1 MYWDVNNLYGWIML
15 QNLPVDGFERRK
27 DKLTFDKELIQ
38 DYDENSDK
46 EYIPEFGFKYTR
58 ELHKL
63 HRDLAFL
70 PSSMKTEKCEK
81 SVCNLCNKKNCVTQI
96 KAPKETL
103 DHDLYSKKSIW

>member
-46 EYIPEFGFKYTR
+46 EYIPEFGFK
-58 ELHKL
+58 
-63 HRDLAFL
+63 
-70 PSSMKTEKCEK
+70 
-81 SVCNLCNKKNCVTQI
+81 
-96 KAPKETL
+96 
-103 DHDLYSKKSIW
+103 